1 GLVGN
6 DRVSS
11 PRYNAWFGAYSVSR
25 YNQVVSNFTAIDQA
39 LENERYNLIVIAQN
53 PEFSPSSMH
62 TYRTA

>member
-1 GLVGN
+1 MVGN

-39 LENERYNLIVIAQN
+39 LENETLQFNCDC
-53 PEFSPSSMH
+53 
-62 TYRTA
+62 